1 MGFVMLIIGLCAG
14 CMITLAVIRRFYTSG
29 ILRVDCSDPDDGPYL
44 FLEVSKELS
53 SVLNKKFVIF
63 TVCLKDFIPRK

>member
-1 MGFVMLIIGLCAG
+1 MGFVMFIIGLCAG

-44 FLEVSKELS
+44 FLEVSKE
-53 SVLNKKFVIF
+53 
-63 TVCLKDFIPRK
+63 